1 MAKRNAPEF
10 SYNPKTKQY
19 RKQIKNE
26 YTGKWV
32 SVYGKTKAEVRA
44 KIEER
49 RSSWALQAAALSS
62 G

>member
-49 RSSWALQAAALSS
+49 RSTWALQAAADEQ
-62 G
+62 